1 MVKTRCYKNGAD
13 DILCSEILEQPK
25 EGNRIKIYLP
35 LDATF
40 YQSSVNEVNGN
51 MFKIKYDGDVKE
63 IIDLEK
69 ESWRY
74 ESAMNAGSIQI
85 SPP

>member
-13 DILCSEILEQPK
+13 DDDIV
-25 EGNRIKIYLP
+25 LP
-35 LDATF
+35 SLLLK
-40 YQSSVNEVNGN
+40 SSRSMRNLMNSTGTGE
-51 MFKIKYDGDVKE
+51 YDGDVKE